1 MIIVYWHESEK
12 GFPCY
17 VVKWRP
23 FCAFGVSV
31 KEDPFLEPGEALV
44 ALEHNMPQELAHVA
58 VGNVLELFLHLPEIS
73 VND

>member
-1 MIIVYWHESEK
+1 M
-12 GFPCY
+12 
-17 VVKWRP
+17 
-23 FCAFGVSV
+23 